1 MIQKNKRNKTFI
13 FFSVISLILFF
24 FINKTNLFAIF
35 DNIQA
40 IENMKFKLLNNQNQ
54 KKELLEKIED
64 FENKKEFRELIIK
77 EKLFFKKKS
86 EKVIFYNLDDWVSL
100 LKHFFY
106 S

>member
-13 FFSVISLILFF
+13 FLSIISLIFFF
-24 FINKTNLFAIF
+24 FINKTNLFTIF
-35 DNIQA
+35 DNIKA
-40 IENMKFKLLNNQNQ
+40 IENMSFKFLNNQNK

-86 EKVIFYNLDDWVSL
+86 EKVIFYNLDD
-100 LKHFFY
+100 
-106 S
+106 

>member
-40 IENMKFKLLNNQNQ
+40 IKNMSFKLLNNQNQ

-86 EKVIFYNLDDWVSL
+86 EKVIFYDLED
-100 LKHFFY
+100 
-106 S
+106 

>member
-1 MIQKNKRNKTFI
+1 MIQKNKRNKTF
-13 FFSVISLILFF
+13 FLFSVISLFLFF
-24 FINKTNLFAIF
+24 LINKTNLLAIF

-40 IENMKFKLLNNQNQ
+40 IENMSLKLLNNQNQ

-86 EKVIFYNLDDWVSL
+86 EKVIFYNLDD
-100 LKHFFY
+100 
-106 S
+106 